1 MSTRPLHFGFTYT
14 PYSEPEARFDPFNP
28 AQISTLAQSVEK
40 AGFTFIRF
48 QDKQASGE
56 GPAAFARTEPFTT
69 ASFLATRTKR
79 LGFFVTGNTSYFEP
93 FNLARLTASLDH
105 VTHGRAGWELVSGAS
120 YPAAINYSQAEP
132 SAEEHYGRA
141 AEAAEILS
149 KLWDSWED
157 DAFIRNKATG
167 DYVDGDK
174 IHPIHHAGERFRIKG
189 PLNVARPPQGQ
200 LVVAHEITSELS
212 YPLAA
217 AEADVVFLGAQP
229 VEELK
234 VRVAAFQ
241 AALDAAG
248 RDRKEVRLFAEAT
261 VIVAAS
267 AAEAAALVEQSNP
280 GGAAAPR
287 FVGAPGEV
295 AEQLAAYADAAGLDG
310 LTLRAA
316 GLPGQLDALIELL
329 APELQR
335 LGLLSAPK
343 EGGTLRDH
351 LALDKPA
358 NRYAAA

>member
-14 PYSEPEARFDPFNP
+14 PYSEPEERFDPFDP

-40 AGFTFIRF
+40 AGFTFVRF
-48 QDKQASGE
+48 QDKQAVGE

-79 LGFFVTGNTSYFEP
+79 LGFFITGNTSYFEP
-93 FNLARLTASLDH
+93 FNLARLAASLDH
-105 VTHGRAGWELVSGAS
+105 VTHGRAGWELISGAS

-141 AEAAEILS
+141 AEATEILR

-167 DYVDGDK
+167 EYVDGDK

-212 YPLAA
+212 YRLAA
-217 AEADVVFLGAQP
+217 AEADVVFLGALP

-234 VRVAAFQ
+234 ARVQTFLT
-241 AALDAAG
+241 ALAAAG
-248 RDRKEVRLFAEAT
+248 RDRADVRLIAEAT
-261 VIVAAS
+261 PVVAAD
-267 AAEAAALVEQSNP
+267 AAAAAALLEQLGP
-280 GGAAAPR
+280 DAAPR
-287 FVGAPGEV
+287 FAGAPSEV
-295 AEQLAAYADAAGLDG
+295 VAQLAAYTDAAGLDG

-316 GLPGQLDALIELL
+316 ALPGQLDALIDNLT
-329 APELQR
+329 PELQR
-335 LGLLSAPK
+335 LGLLAAPQD
-343 EGGTLRDH
+343 GATLRDH
-351 LALDKPA
+351 LALKKPA